1 MRREYEKKLRRWG
14 NLAAAGSR
22 EIDSESWIKG
32 AVSGVALWHCVAL
45 GLALWHS
52 GTVWHWALWQAP
64 PVAEILVSS
73 RFSLGCYKIANSAL
87 SRVFSPLRATISS
100 ADRALHFLTTVTL
113 GPASRLIMGNH
124 RPLEE
129 TKKLRPTITAGETL
143 RCSLSG
149 WRDWNAVN
157 FTNFHHDCTIRWKND
172 FWSHVKLSVT
182 SHLKN

>member
-1 MRREYEKKLRRWG
+1 M
-14 NLAAAGSR
+14 A
-22 EIDSESWIKG
+22 
-32 AVSGVALWHCVAL
+32 
-45 GLALWHS
+45 WHS
-52 GTVWHWALWQAP
+52 GTVWHWDWHCVALWHCGRQAP

-143 RCSLSG
+143 RCSDVRLERLKCSE
-149 WRDWNAVN
+149 
-157 FTNFHHDCTIRWKND
+157 FHK
-172 FWSHVKLSVT
+172 FPP
-182 SHLKN
+182 